1 MTRLSPAARTAL
13 PQVAREFELSLSEL
27 DEAFELEPTRLRLL
41 LDHFSEIKD
50 PREPH
55 RVAHPL
61 NEILLL
67 AVCGTIV
74 GCDDYDAIADWGEVN
89 VDFLR
94 TMLPFHYGVPGGRWL
109 TIMMNRIN
117 PALFAACFTGWVR
130 ACWPELQD
138 LVAIDGKTLR
148 RSHDRAAEKPAL
160 HLVSAFATTGGL
172 VLGQEAVSDK
182 ANELSAIPV
191 LLERLAEN
199 DGLQGATVSID
210 AIACNGSIAKN
221 IRDAGAHY
229 LLAVKANQPTLRR
242 EIENLFEDAPKASL
256 ESFDEELDKGHGRI
270 EQRQVAVARDVDWLN
285 GQRRFPGEL
294 RLPDVAAVIRVD
306 SKAELKDR
314 CRFETRYYIS
324 SSAAPAEKLAQAV
337 RGHWRI
343 ENQLHWVLDV
353 VFNEDQS
360 RLRKGHGARNMA
372 VVRHFALNLVRLAPE
387 DLIPERRNLKRKTQ
401 KPRSNRKT
409 PIKRRRQRAGWST
422 DYLAAILQ
430 IKTR

>member
-270 EQRQVAVARDVDWLN
+270 EQRQVTVARDVDWLN